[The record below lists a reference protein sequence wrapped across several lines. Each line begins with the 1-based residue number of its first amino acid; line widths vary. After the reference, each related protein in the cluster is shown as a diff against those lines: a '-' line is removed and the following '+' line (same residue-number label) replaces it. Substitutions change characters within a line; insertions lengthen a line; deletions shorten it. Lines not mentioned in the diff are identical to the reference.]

1 MNQPQQP
8 WPGQYQQP
16 GQFPNQPMPPPQQQ
30 WQNAPL
36 NQPQQ
41 QFQQQGLPPVQPQ
54 NPGQAAVGGQAAANL
69 FVSFLQAP
77 PKPRFNREKPDDGVH
92 VVRFTA
98 ESKVDFSQ
106 KSGQQYLLVSY
117 QVVEST
123 VSTMVQKSFG
133 YPMYF
138 TTRNQLEDL
147 AEFCKVL
154 YGAQGLQNLIN
165 SGRGAPALMAD
176 AIVATLRAG
185 IYCGLETKHSQS
197 QMKKGIPYAECFVNH
212 YWSNASAQPFPL
224 STLRV
229 AQQPQQQQQYAP
241 PGTPPQLPP
250 GYQQGMP
257 QQAPMMPQQAPM
269 MPQQPQQPY
278 QQPQQA
284 PMMPQQPMMPQMPGQ
299 PMQPQSPLPPQPMA
313 QAPQQMPPPPAVFVP
328 PPQPGAFPGQ
338 R

>member
-16 GQFPNQPMPPPQQQ
+16 GQYPNQPMPPPQQQ
-30 WQNAPL
+30 
-36 NQPQQ
+36 PQQ
-41 QFQQQGLPPVQPQ
+41 PYQHGQPYQPPQQQFPQFQQQGLPPVQPQ

-77 PKPRFNREKPDDGVH
+77 PKARFNRAKPDDGVH
-92 VVRFTA
+92 VIRFTA

-106 KSGQQYLLVSY
+106 KSGQQYLLAAY
-117 QVVEST
+117 QVIEST
-123 VSTMVQKSFG
+123 VSGMVQQCYS
-133 YPMYF
+133 YPMFF

-197 QMKKGIPYAECFVNH
+197 QMKKGVPYADPT
-212 YWSNASAQPFPL
+212 APAR
-224 STLRV
+224 LRV
-229 AQQPQQQQQYAP
+229 
-241 PGTPPQLPP
+241 GTCRAEPSV
-250 GYQQGMP
+250 
-257 QQAPMMPQQAPM
+257 A
-269 MPQQPQQPY
+269 
-278 QQPQQA
+278 
-284 PMMPQQPMMPQMPGQ
+284 
-299 PMQPQSPLPPQPMA
+299 
-313 QAPQQMPPPPAVFVP
+313 
-328 PPQPGAFPGQ
+328 PGAHCRPLATGNAV
-338 R
+338 